1 MGRINLSHLRLLP
14 PTLSVF
20 RTSGLTTYRL
30 SFSQTSLHINLSSLS
45 LNMKI
50 ALFPGSFDP
59 ITIAHV
65 DILNRALP
73 LFDKIVIGIGLNS
86 SKQNFLSADQREEMV
101 KTIFEG
107 NVKVEVQMYEGLT
120 VDFCRKI
127 NAKYMVRGIRSA
139 SDFEYERAIAQINQT
154 MMPEV
159 ETILLLSK
167 PEYSA
172 ISSTIVRDILRNNGD
187 VSPFVPKE
195 ALSFL

>member
-1 MGRINLSHLRLLP
+1 
-14 PTLSVF
+14 
-20 RTSGLTTYRL
+20 
-30 SFSQTSLHINLSSLS
+30 
-45 LNMKI
+45 MKI

-65 DILNRALP
+65 DILKRALP
-73 LFDKIVIGIGLNS
+73 LFDRIVIGIGLNS
-86 SKQNFLSADQREEMV
+86 SKQNFLSAEKREEMV
-101 KTIFEG
+101 QTIFAAHPNIE
-107 NVKVEVQMYEGLT
+107 VKLYQGLT

-187 VSPFVPKE
+187 VSPFVPE
-195 ALSFL
+195 AALTFL

>member
-1 MGRINLSHLRLLP
+1 
-14 PTLSVF
+14 
-20 RTSGLTTYRL
+20 
-30 SFSQTSLHINLSSLS
+30 
-45 LNMKI
+45 MKI

-59 ITIAHV
+59 MTIAHV
-65 DILNRALP
+65 DILKRALP
-73 LFDKIVIGIGLNS
+73 LFDKIVVGIGLNS
-86 SKQNFLSADQREEMV
+86 SKQNFLSAEKREEMV
-101 KTIFEG
+101 RTIFADNE
-107 NVKVEVQMYEGLT
+107 NVDVQLYEGLT

-172 ISSTIVRDILRNNGD
+172 ISSTIVRDILRNKGNI
-187 VSPFVPKE
+187 SQFVPKE
-195 ALSFL
+195 VMEFL

>member
-1 MGRINLSHLRLLP
+1 
-14 PTLSVF
+14 
-20 RTSGLTTYRL
+20 
-30 SFSQTSLHINLSSLS
+30 
-45 LNMKI
+45 MKI

-65 DILNRALP
+65 NILKRALP
-73 LFDKIVIGIGLNS
+73 LFDRIVVGIGLNS
-86 SKQNFLSADQREEMV
+86 SKQSFLSAEKREEIV
-101 KTIFEG
+101 KTIFAPHD
-107 NVKVEVQMYEGLT
+107 NVDVQLYEGLT

-172 ISSTIVRDILRNNGD
+172 ISSTIVRDILRNHGD

-195 ALSFL
+195 ALGFL

>member
-1 MGRINLSHLRLLP
+1 
-14 PTLSVF
+14 
-20 RTSGLTTYRL
+20 
-30 SFSQTSLHINLSSLS
+30 
-45 LNMKI
+45 MKI

-73 LFDKIVIGIGLNS
+73 LFDQIIVGIGLNS
-86 SKQNFLSADQREEMV
+86 SKQNFLSADKREEMV
-101 KTIFEG
+101 KTIFAG
-107 NVKVEVQMYEGLT
+107 NNKVDVQLYEGLT

-139 SDFEYERAIAQINQT
+139 ADFEYERAIAQINQT

-172 ISSTIVRDILRNNGD
+172 ISSTIVRDILRNKGNI
-187 VSPFVPKE
+187 SPFVPKE
-195 ALSFL
+195 VIAFL

>member
-1 MGRINLSHLRLLP
+1 
-14 PTLSVF
+14 
-20 RTSGLTTYRL
+20 
-30 SFSQTSLHINLSSLS
+30 
-45 LNMKI
+45 MKT

-65 DILNRALP
+65 DILKRALP
-73 LFDKIVIGIGLNS
+73 LFDKIVVGIGLNS
-86 SKQNFLSADQREEMV
+86 SKQNFLSAEKREEMV
-101 KTIFEG
+101 KTIFAG
-107 NVKVEVQMYEGLT
+107 NNKVEVQLYEGLT

-127 NAKYMVRGIRSA
+127 DAKYMVRGIRSA

-154 MMPEV
+154 MMPDV

-172 ISSTIVRDILRNNGD
+172 ISSTIVRDILRNKGN

-195 ALSFL
+195 VIDFL

>member
-1 MGRINLSHLRLLP
+1 
-14 PTLSVF
+14 
-20 RTSGLTTYRL
+20 
-30 SFSQTSLHINLSSLS
+30 
-45 LNMKI
+45 MKI

-73 LFDKIVIGIGLNS
+73 LFDQIVVGIGLNS
-86 SKQNFLSADQREEMV
+86 SKQNFLSADKREEMV
-101 KTIFEG
+101 QTIFAG
-107 NVKVEVQMYEGLT
+107 NNKVDVQLYEGLT

-139 SDFEYERAIAQINQT
+139 ADFEYERAIAQINQT

-172 ISSTIVRDILRNNGD
+172 ISSTIVRDILRNKGNI
-187 VSPFVPKE
+187 SPFVPKE
-195 ALSFL
+195 VIEFL

>member
-1 MGRINLSHLRLLP
+1 
-14 PTLSVF
+14 
-20 RTSGLTTYRL
+20 
-30 SFSQTSLHINLSSLS
+30 
-45 LNMKI
+45 MKI

-59 ITIAHV
+59 MTIAHV
-65 DILNRALP
+65 DILKRALP
-73 LFDKIVIGIGLNS
+73 LFDQIVIGIGLNS
-86 SKQNFLSADQREEMV
+86 SKQNFLSAEKREEMV
-101 KTIFEG
+101 RKIFVG
-107 NVKVEVQMYEGLT
+107 NEKVDVQLYEGLT

-172 ISSTIVRDILRNNGD
+172 ISSTIVRDILRNKGNI
-187 VSPFVPKE
+187 SPFVPKE
-195 ALSFL
+195 VIEFL

>member
-1 MGRINLSHLRLLP
+1 
-14 PTLSVF
+14 
-20 RTSGLTTYRL
+20 
-30 SFSQTSLHINLSSLS
+30 
-45 LNMKI
+45 MKI

-65 DILNRALP
+65 DILKRALP
-73 LFDKIVIGIGLNS
+73 LFDRIVVGIGLNS
-86 SKQNFLSADQREEMV
+86 SKQNFLSAKTREEMV
-101 KTIFEG
+101 KTIFAEND
-107 NVKVEVQMYEGLT
+107 NVDVQLYEGLT

-127 NAKYMVRGIRSA
+127 GAKYMVRGIRSA

-154 MMPEV
+154 MMPQV

-172 ISSTIVRDILRNNGD
+172 ISSTIVRDILRNKGN

-195 ALSFL
+195 VMEFL

>member
-1 MGRINLSHLRLLP
+1 
-14 PTLSVF
+14 
-20 RTSGLTTYRL
+20 
-30 SFSQTSLHINLSSLS
+30 
-45 LNMKI
+45 MKI

-65 DILNRALP
+65 DILKRALP
-73 LFDKIVIGIGLNS
+73 LFDKIVVGIGLNS
-86 SKQNFLSADQREEMV
+86 SKQNFLSAEKREEMV

-107 NVKVEVQMYEGLT
+107 NNNVEVQLYEGLT

-172 ISSTIVRDILRNNGD
+172 ISSTIVRDILRNHGD

-195 ALSFL
+195 VIEFL

>member
-1 MGRINLSHLRLLP
+1 
-14 PTLSVF
+14 
-20 RTSGLTTYRL
+20 
-30 SFSQTSLHINLSSLS
+30 
-45 LNMKI
+45 MKI

-65 DILNRALP
+65 DILNRSLP

-101 KTIFEG
+101 RTIFAG
-107 NVKVEVQMYEGLT
+107 NAKVEVQLYEGLT

-172 ISSTIVRDILRNNGD
+172 ISSTIVRDILRNNGN
-187 VSPFVPKE
+187 VSPFVSKE
-195 ALSFL
+195 ALAFL